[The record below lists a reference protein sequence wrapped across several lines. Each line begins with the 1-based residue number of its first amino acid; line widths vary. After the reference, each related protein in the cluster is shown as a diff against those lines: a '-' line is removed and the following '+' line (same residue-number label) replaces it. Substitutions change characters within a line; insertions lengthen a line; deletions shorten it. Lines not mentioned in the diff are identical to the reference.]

1 MQKKA
6 LKIIILAFVIL
17 FLLLNI
23 VWLCYYLMYYQP
35 FRTAA
40 ATVSEQ
46 EKLSYTYSTV
56 APDYLH
62 YTCNVGISTNRKMN
76 QSGLDV
82 SGNSVDIVVWS
93 KLFGKNE
100 YGVIINYIK
109 EQTKD
114 ETAYASC
121 EIKIDQNGELKE
133 NLSKEDL
140 ERFTSE
146 KNNIT
151 LLLQKVREKWGL

>member
-1 MQKKA
+1 MEEGESG
-6 LKIIILAFVIL
+6 
-17 FLLLNI
+17 
-23 VWLCYYLMYYQP
+23 C
-35 FRTAA
+35 FR
-40 ATVSEQ
+40 V
-46 EKLSYTYSTV
+46 STV

-62 YTCNVGISTNRKMN
+62 YTFNVGISTNRKMN

-82 SGNSVDIVVWS
+82 SGNSVDIVVWP